1 MVYPTENGGPE
12 ELTMHVVQVPR
23 RFVRSDWGGTE
34 TVILETS
41 KSLLTLGHH
50 TEIYCP
56 RALSTQDHEVIDG
69 VSVTRF
75 GYVYP
80 YAGLSQSARVQ
91 MDRKGGNLF
100 SFPLMRALRRFPDLD
115 LIHLHTGKRLG
126 AIGRYVAARR
136 KLPYVISL
144 HGGVY
149 DVPAGEA
156 QTWTAPANGT
166 FEWGKVLG
174 WWVGARRVLDDAAA
188 IICVGRKE
196 LQEAQ
201 RRHPNQTVVHLPN
214 GVDARRFARGDSG
227 DGGFRARRGIPAR
240 AFVILVVGRIDPQKN
255 QLLAA
260 RLLAELRRE
269 QPGVHLVLV
278 GPVTNADYDLSLSR
292 EISALGLDASVT
304 LIRGLETSDPDLVNA
319 YHAADL
325 FLLPSVHEPFG
336 IVILEAWASGLPVV
350 ASNVGG
356 VPSFVSDGE
365 NGCLFPSGDLAALL
379 AAVRGLIANPDHRRK
394 IAAAGMTKAAEE
406 FGWDRITRRLVGI
419 YEEAIRANSLRK

>member
-1 MVYPTENGGPE
+1 MRVI
-12 ELTMHVVQVPR
+12 QVPR

-41 KSLLTLGHH
+41 KALLALGHH

-56 RALSTQDHEVIDG
+56 RALSTEDHEVIDG
-69 VSVTRF
+69 IPVTRF
-75 GYVYP
+75 GYLYP
-80 YAGLSQSARVQ
+80 YLGLSEAARVQ

-100 SFPLMRALRRFPDLD
+100 SFPLMRGLRRFPHLD

-126 AIGRYVAARR
+126 AIGRYVAAQR
-136 KLPYVISL
+136 KIPYVISL

-188 IICVGRKE
+188 IVCVGRKE
-196 LQEAQ
+196 LKEAPTPPSESDRGPPAQ
-201 RRHPNQTVVHLPN
+201 R
-214 GVDARRFARGDSG
+214 GGCARASPAAMAADSA
-227 DGGFRARRGIPAR
+227 ARRGIPAD

-255 QLLAA
+255 QLLAV
-260 RLLAELRRE
+260 RLLAELRRVE
-269 QPGVHLVLV
+269 PRAHLVLV
-278 GPVTNADYDLSLSR
+278 GPVTNADYDASLSK
-292 EISALGLDASVT
+292 EISALGLDANVT

-336 IVILEAWASGLPVV
+336 IVILEAWAAGLPVV

-379 AAVRGLIANPDHRRK
+379 GTVREMIANPDRRRK
-394 IAAAGMTKAAEE
+394 IAEAGKEEGGRRVWVGSHYPAAGGHLRGGHSCE
-406 FGWDRITRRLVGI
+406 F
-419 YEEAIRANSLRK
+419 SS

>member
-1 MVYPTENGGPE
+1 MQV
-12 ELTMHVVQVPR
+12 LQVPR

-41 KSLLTLGHH
+41 KALQALGHH

-69 VSVTRF
+69 IPVTRF
-75 GYVYP
+75 DYVYP
-80 YAGLSQSARVQ
+80 YFGLSETARVQ

-100 SFPLMRALRRFPDLD
+100 SFPLMRGLRRFPNLD
-115 LIHLHTGKRLG
+115 LIHLHAGKRLG
-126 AIGRYVAARR
+126 AIGRYVAAQR

-156 QTWTAPANGT
+156 QTWTAPAQGT
-166 FEWGKVLG
+166 LEWGKVLG

-188 IICVGRKE
+188 IICVGQKE
-196 LQEAQ
+196 LMETQA
-201 RRHPNQTVVHLPN
+201 RHPKQKVVHLPN
-214 GVDARRFARGDSG
+214 GVDARRFARCGAGG
-227 DGGFRARRGIPAR
+227 DGGFRARRGIASD

-255 QLLAA
+255 QLLAV

-269 QPGVHLVLV
+269 MPGAHLVLV
-278 GPVTNADYDLSLSR
+278 GPVTNAEYDQSLSK
-292 EISALGLDASVT
+292 EISALGVGAHVT

-336 IVILEAWASGLPVV
+336 IVILEAWAAGLPVV

-365 NGCLFPSGDLAALL
+365 NGCLFPSGDLGALL
-379 AAVRGLIANPDHRRK
+379 SAVRALIGDPDRRRN
-394 IAAAGMTKAAEE
+394 IADAGRKKATEE
-406 FGWDRITRRLVGI
+406 FGWDRITRRLVSI
-419 YEEAIRANSLRK
+419 YEEAIHANSLRK

>member
-1 MVYPTENGGPE
+1 MN
-12 ELTMHVVQVPR
+12 VVQVPR

-41 KSLLTLGHH
+41 KSLLALGHH

-69 VSVTRF
+69 ISVTRF
-75 GYVYP
+75 GYFYP
-80 YAGLSQSARVQ
+80 YLGLSKSARVQ

-100 SFPLMRALRRFPDLD
+100 SFPLMRGLRRFPNLD

-126 AIGRYVAARR
+126 AIGRYVAAQR
-136 KLPYVISL
+136 KIPYVISL

-149 DVPAGEA
+149 DVPSGEA
-156 QTWTAPANGT
+156 QTLTAPAAGS

-174 WWVGARRVLDDAAA
+174 WWVGARRVLNDAAA
-188 IICVGRKE
+188 IICVGQKE
-196 LQEAQ
+196 MNEAQ

-214 GVDARRFARGDSG
+214 GVDARRFAVG
-227 DGGFRARRGIPAR
+227 DGSGFRARRGIPED
-240 AFVILVVGRIDPQKN
+240 AFVVIVVGRIDPQKN
-255 QLLAA
+255 QLLAL
-260 RLLAELRRE
+260 RLLAALRLENPRA
-269 QPGVHLVLV
+269 HLVLV
-278 GPVTNADYDLSLSR
+278 GPVTNADYDRLLSN
-292 EISALGLDASVT
+292 EISALGLDGSVT
-304 LIRGLETSDPDLVNA
+304 LIRGLETSDPELINA

-336 IVILEAWASGLPVV
+336 IVILEAWAAGLPVV

-356 VPSFVSDGE
+356 VPSFVTDGE

-379 AAVRGLIANPDHRRK
+379 NTVRELIANPDRRRK
-394 IAAAGMTKAAEE
+394 IADAGKKKASEE
-406 FGWDRITRRLVGI
+406 FGWDRITQRLVGI

>member
-1 MVYPTENGGPE
+1 
-12 ELTMHVVQVPR
+12 MHVVQVPR

-41 KSLLTLGHH
+41 KSLLALGHH
-50 TEIYCP
+50 TEIFCP
-56 RALSTQDHEVIDG
+56 RALSTQDHETIDG
-69 VSVTRF
+69 ISVTRF

-80 YAGLSQSARVQ
+80 YWGLSEAARLQ

-100 SFPLMRALRRFPDLD
+100 SFPLMRGLRRFPNLD

-126 AIGRYVAARR
+126 AIGRYVAAQR

-149 DVPAGEA
+149 DVPASEA

-174 WWVGARRVLDDAAA
+174 WYVGARRVLEDAAA
-188 IICVGRKE
+188 IICVGQKE
-196 LQEAQ
+196 LKEAQ
-201 RRHPNQTVVHLPN
+201 HRHPNQTVVHLPN
-214 GVDARRFARGDSG
+214 GVDARRFARGDGS
-227 DGGFRARRGIPAR
+227 GFRGRHGIPAD

-260 RLLAELRRE
+260 RLLAEVLLEKPRA
-269 QPGVHLVLV
+269 HLVLV
-278 GPVTNADYDLSLSR
+278 GPVTNSDYNLSLSK
-292 EISALGLDASVT
+292 EISALGLDGKVS
-304 LIRGLETSDPDLVNA
+304 LIRGLETSDPELVNA

-336 IVILEAWASGLPVV
+336 IVILEAWAAGLPVV

-365 NGCLFPSGDLAALL
+365 NGCLFPSGDLGALL
-379 AAVRGLIANPDHRRK
+379 CAVRDLIANPDRRRS
-394 IAAAGMTKAAEE
+394 IADAGRKKAAEE
-406 FGWDRITRRLVGI
+406 FGWDRITQGLVGI

>member
-1 MVYPTENGGPE
+1 M
-12 ELTMHVVQVPR
+12 MHVVQVPR

-34 TVILETS
+34 TVVLETS
-41 KSLLTLGHH
+41 KSLLALGHH
-50 TEIYCP
+50 TEIFCP
-56 RALSTQDHEVIDG
+56 RALSTRDHEVIDG
-69 VSVTRF
+69 ISVTRF
-75 GYVYP
+75 SYLYP
-80 YAGLSQSARVQ
+80 YCGLSAAARAQ

-100 SFPLMRALRRFPDLD
+100 SFPLLRELRRFPNLD

-156 QTWTAPANGT
+156 QTWTAPAKGT

-174 WWVGARRVLDDAAA
+174 WWLGARRVLDDAAA
-188 IICVGRKE
+188 IICVGLKE
-196 LQEAQ
+196 LKEAQ
-201 RRHPNQTVVHLPN
+201 LRHPKQTVVHLPN
-214 GVDARRFARGDSG
+214 GVDAQHFTDG
-227 DGGFRARRGIPAR
+227 DGTGFRTRHGIPQD

-269 QPGVHLVLV
+269 NPLAQLVLI
-278 GPVTNADYDLSLSR
+278 GPVTNADYDLSLSK
-292 EISALGLDASVT
+292 EIAALGLDRNVT
-304 LIRGLETSDPDLVNA
+304 LIRGLETGDPDLVNA

-336 IVILEAWASGLPVV
+336 IVILEAWAAGLPVV

-379 AAVRGLIANPDHRRK
+379 AAVRALIASPDCRRK
-394 IAAAGMTKAAEE
+394 IAAAGKKKAAEE
-406 FGWDRITRRLVGI
+406 FGWDRITRQLVGI

>member
-1 MVYPTENGGPE
+1 MRVI
-12 ELTMHVVQVPR
+12 QVPR

-34 TVILETS
+34 TVILETCR
-41 KSLLTLGHH
+41 SLLALGHH

-56 RALSTQDHEVIDG
+56 RALSTRDHEVIG
-69 VSVTRF
+69 GISVTRF
-75 GYVYP
+75 GYLYP
-80 YAGLSQSARVQ
+80 YLGLSEAARAQ

-100 SFPLMRALRRFPDLD
+100 SFPLMRGLRRFPQLD

-126 AIGRYVAARR
+126 AIGRYVAAQR

-156 QTWTAPANGT
+156 QTWTAPAGGT

-196 LQEAQ
+196 LNEAQ
-201 RRHPNQTVVHLPN
+201 KRHPNQTVVHLPN
-214 GVDARRFARGDSG
+214 GVDARRFAGG
-227 DGGFRARRGIPAR
+227 DGGGFRLRRGIPAD
-240 AFVILVVGRIDPQKN
+240 AFVILIVGRIDPQKN
-255 QLLAA
+255 QLLAV
-260 RLLAELRRE
+260 RLLAELRRS
-269 QPGVHLVLV
+269 QPNAHLVLI
-278 GPVTNADYDLSLSR
+278 GPVTNADYDAALSK
-292 EISALGLDASVT
+292 EIAALDLDGNVT

-336 IVILEAWASGLPVV
+336 IVILEAWAAGLPVV

-379 AAVRGLIANPDHRRK
+379 ATVRDLIANPDRRCTL
-394 IAAAGMTKAAEE
+394 AGSGRKKAAEE
-406 FGWDRITRRLVGI
+406 FGWDRITQRLVGI

>member
-1 MVYPTENGGPE
+1 
-12 ELTMHVVQVPR
+12 MHVVQVPR

-41 KSLLTLGHH
+41 KSLLALGHH

-56 RALSTQDHEVIDG
+56 RALSTRDHEVIDG

-75 GYVYP
+75 GYLYP
-80 YAGLSQSARVQ
+80 YLGLSDAARIQ
-91 MDRKGGNLF
+91 MDRKSGNLF
-100 SFPLMRALRRFPDLD
+100 SFPLMRGLQRVPKLD
-115 LIHLHTGKRLG
+115 VIHLHTGKRLG
-126 AIGRYVAARR
+126 AIGRYVAAQRNV
-136 KLPYVISL
+136 PYVISL

-156 QTWTAPANGT
+156 KTWTAPTSGT
-166 FEWGKVLG
+166 FEWGKLLG

-188 IICVGRKE
+188 IICVGQKE
-196 LQEAQ
+196 MKEAQ

-214 GVDARRFARGDSG
+214 GVDARRFACGDG
-227 DGGFRARRGIPAR
+227 GGFRARYGIPAD
-240 AFVILVVGRIDPQKN
+240 AFMILVVGRIDAQKN

-260 RLLAELRRE
+260 RLLGELRNDR
-269 QPGVHLVLV
+269 PRTHLVLV
-278 GPVTNADYDLSLSR
+278 GPVTNADYDQTLSQ
-292 EISALGLDASVT
+292 EIFALGLEGSVT
-304 LIRGLETSDPDLVNA
+304 LIRGLETSDPELVNA

-336 IVILEAWASGLPVV
+336 IVILEAWAAGLPVV

-379 AAVRGLIANPDHRRK
+379 GAVRGLIANPNLRSRIAEAGRK
-394 IAAAGMTKAAEE
+394 TAAEE
-406 FGWDRITRRLVGI
+406 FGWDRITERLVGI
-419 YEEAIRANSLRK
+419 YEEAIRAHTLRK

>member
-1 MVYPTENGGPE
+1 M
-12 ELTMHVVQVPR
+12 MHVVQIPR

-41 KSLLTLGHH
+41 KSLLALGHH
-50 TEIYCP
+50 TEIFCP
-56 RALSTQDHEVIDG
+56 RAMSTQNHEVIDG

-75 GYVYP
+75 RYIYP
-80 YAGLSQSARVQ
+80 YWGLSPSARLQ

-100 SFPLMRALRRFPDLD
+100 SFPLMRELRRLPNLD

-149 DVPAGEA
+149 DVPALEA
-156 QTWTAPANGT
+156 QTWTAPAKGT

-196 LQEAQ
+196 LKEAQ
-201 RRHPNQTVVHLPN
+201 LRHPNQAVVHLPN
-214 GVDARRFARGDSG
+214 GVDADRFASG
-227 DGGFRARRGIPAR
+227 DGSGFRSRHGIQPD

-255 QLLAA
+255 QLLAV
-260 RLLAELRRE
+260 RLLAELRRKN
-269 QPGVHLVLV
+269 PRVHLVLV
-278 GPVTNADYDLSLSR
+278 GPVTDDDYNLSLSK
-292 EISALGLDASVT
+292 EIAALGLDRNVT
-304 LIRGLETSDPDLVNA
+304 LIRGLETSDPELVNA
-319 YHAADL
+319 YHAANL

-336 IVILEAWASGLPVV
+336 IVILEAWAAGLPVV

-356 VPSFVSDGE
+356 IPSFVSDGE

-379 AAVRGLIANPDHRRK
+379 GAVRALIANPDRGRK
-394 IAAAGMTKAAEE
+394 IAAAGKKKASEE
-406 FGWDRITRRLVGI
+406 FGWDRITRQLVGI
-419 YEEAIRANSLRK
+419 YGEAMRANSLRE

>member
-1 MVYPTENGGPE
+1 
-12 ELTMHVVQVPR
+12 MHVVQVPR

-41 KSLLTLGHH
+41 KSLLALGHH

-56 RALSTQDHEVIDG
+56 RALSTRDHEVIDG

-75 GYVYP
+75 GYLYP
-80 YAGLSQSARVQ
+80 YLGLSDAARIQ

-100 SFPLMRALRRFPDLD
+100 SLPLMRGLQRLPKLD

-126 AIGRYVAARR
+126 GIARYVAEQRNV
-136 KLPYVISL
+136 PYVISL

-156 QTWTAPANGT
+156 KTWTAPTGGT
-166 FEWGKVLG
+166 LEWGKLLG

-188 IICVGRKE
+188 ILCVGQKE
-196 LQEAQ
+196 MKETQ
-201 RRHPNQTVVHLPN
+201 RRHPGQTVVHLPN
-214 GVDARRFARGDSG
+214 GVDARRFACGDG
-227 DGGFRARRGIPAR
+227 GGFRARYSIPAD
-240 AFVILVVGRIDPQKN
+240 AFVILVVGRIDAQKN

-260 RLLAELRRE
+260 RLLGELRNERART
-269 QPGVHLVLV
+269 HLVLV
-278 GPVTNADYDLSLSR
+278 GSVTNPAYDQSVSQ
-292 EISALGLDASVT
+292 EIFALGLEGSVT
-304 LIRGLETSDPDLVNA
+304 LIRGLETGDPELFNA

-336 IVILEAWASGLPVV
+336 IVILEAWAAGLPVV

-356 VPSFVSDGE
+356 VPSFVTAGE
-365 NGCLFPSGDLAALL
+365 NGCLFPSGDLGALL
-379 AAVRGLIANPDHRRK
+379 GAVRGLIANRDLRRK
-394 IAAAGMTKAAEE
+394 IAEAGRKKAAEE
-406 FGWDRITRRLVGI
+406 FGWDRITGRLVGI
-419 YEEAIRANSLRK
+419 YEEAIRAHTLRK

>member
-1 MVYPTENGGPE
+1 MRVI
-12 ELTMHVVQVPR
+12 QIPR

-41 KSLLTLGHH
+41 KALLALGHH

-56 RALSTQDHEVIDG
+56 RALSQQDHEVIGG

-75 GYVYP
+75 SYLYP
-80 YAGLSQSARVQ
+80 YLGLSEGARAQ

-100 SFPLMRALRRFPDLD
+100 SFPLMRGLRRFPHLD

-136 KLPYVISL
+136 RLPYVISL

-156 QTWTAPANGT
+156 QTWTAPANGA
-166 FEWGKVLG
+166 FEWGKALG
-174 WWVGARRVLDDAAA
+174 WWVGARRVLEDAAA
-188 IICVGRKE
+188 IVCVGQKE

-201 RRHPNQTVVHLPN
+201 RRHPKQTVVHLPN
-214 GVDARRFARGDSG
+214 GVDAGRFASG
-227 DGGFRARRGIPAR
+227 DGSGFRSRRGIPAD

-255 QLLAA
+255 QLLAV
-260 RLLAELRRE
+260 RLLAELQRG
-269 QPGVHLVLV
+269 QPGAHLVLV
-278 GPVTNADYDLSLSR
+278 GPVTNADYDASLSK
-292 EISALGLDASVT
+292 EIFRLGLDNHVT

-336 IVILEAWASGLPVV
+336 IVILEAWAAGLPVV

-379 AAVRGLIANPDHRRK
+379 AAVRESIANPDRRHT
-394 IAAAGMTKAAEE
+394 IAGAGRKAAQE
-406 FGWDRITRRLVGI
+406 FGWDRITQRLVRI